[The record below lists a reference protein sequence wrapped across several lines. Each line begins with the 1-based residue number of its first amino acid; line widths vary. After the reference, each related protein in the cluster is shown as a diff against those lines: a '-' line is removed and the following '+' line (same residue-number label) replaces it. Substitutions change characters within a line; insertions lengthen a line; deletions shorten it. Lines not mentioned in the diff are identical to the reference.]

1 MGKYIINIV
10 SVISAICISVTFAPF
25 ISFWFAYLGGWICS
39 LVVGNEL
46 VEGLNLLF
54 NTTHFTKDMI
64 PLCAA
69 TLGWIG
75 GYFKANRTN
84 VSDDK

>member
-1 MGKYIINIV
+1 MGKYVLNA
-10 SVISAICISVTFAPF
+10 ISAVLAIFISATLVPF
-25 ISFWFAYLGGWICS
+25 VSFWFAYFGGWICS

-69 TLGWIG
+69 TFGWIG
-75 GYFKANRTN
+75 GYFKTSRNK
-84 VSDDK
+84 VSDDE